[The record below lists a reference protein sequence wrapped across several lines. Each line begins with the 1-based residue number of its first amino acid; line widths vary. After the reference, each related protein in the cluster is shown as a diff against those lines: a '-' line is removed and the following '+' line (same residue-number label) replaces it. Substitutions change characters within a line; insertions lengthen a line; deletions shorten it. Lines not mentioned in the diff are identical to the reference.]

1 MTPAEFWGKTT
12 EFSNKSGVERTL
24 SYLYMMAYMTKQKGI
39 KMTKEWLG
47 EQGKNIEFFPGVL
60 TWFKRINDFGDSC
73 GVKVEHYLISSGNK
87 EIVDGCPIAKEF
99 KVVYACE
106 FLFDDVTKEP
116 IWPKLAINY
125 TQKTQYFFRISKGVY
140 DATDDAGVNEKRPDR
155 RVPYSNIIYIGDGM
169 NILDFIVI
177 AIFVICLIV
186 ALVRGIKH
194 PLTRFAGDAF
204 SAIFA
209 FFIAIFCHGAD
220 EKALVLLQD
229 GDRPRLKESYIED
242 NFKNAEAFGASVTA
256 IPVSD
261 SVAIS
266 KWDGILDGYIPR
278 EEVYL
283 LQTPQAFQLSLLHEA
298 MEIAAKSQRIYTD
311 EGSLVL
317 QCKGVNPHIVKGDK
331 NNIKITTKEDQ
342 ASFEEGER

>member
-1 MTPAEFWGKTT
+1 MTECPKGFTLESPEKIGRMNMSKKPIVAILYDFDSTLATSDMQNFGFIPSLGMTPAEFWGKTT

-140 DATDDAGVNEKRPDR
+140 DATDDIGVNEKKPDR
-155 RVPYSNIIYIGDGM
+155 RIPYSNMVYIGDGM
-169 NILDFIVI
+169 TD
-177 AIFVICLIV
+177 
-186 ALVRGIKH
+186 
-194 PLTRFAGDAF
+194 
-204 SAIFA
+204 
-209 FFIAIFCHGAD
+209 
-220 EKALVLLQD
+220 
-229 GDRPRLKESYIED
+229 
-242 NFKNAEAFGASVTA
+242 
-256 IPVSD
+256 IP
-261 SVAIS
+261 
-266 KWDGILDGYIPR
+266 
-278 EEVYL
+278 
-283 LQTPQAFQLSLLHEA
+283 A
-298 MEIAAKSQRIYTD
+298 MI
-311 EGSLVL
+311 
-317 QCKGVNPHIVKGDK
+317 IVK
-331 NNIKITTKEDQ
+331 NNGGKSIAVYPEGKEDKVNGLYEDGRVNYVCPANYSANSEIEKVLKLIIQ
-342 ASFEEGER
+342 GVVINESLKTRENKKPIQD